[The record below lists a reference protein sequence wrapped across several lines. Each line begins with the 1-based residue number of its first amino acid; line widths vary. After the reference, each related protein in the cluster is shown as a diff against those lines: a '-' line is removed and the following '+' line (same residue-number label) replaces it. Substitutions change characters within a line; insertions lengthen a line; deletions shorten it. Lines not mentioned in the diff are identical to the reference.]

1 MPIRFLAVIIL
12 CLFSFSGV
20 MAADIDS
27 ALKNAGVTKTV
38 TGPTVRFTVETVPL
52 ERAGVKLYLQKLT
65 ISGDN
70 PTRQILLAHGLT
82 YSSHEFD
89 VDVAD
94 YSLARYLARRGFCV
108 WTVDVA
114 GYGRSA
120 EVKDGFLP
128 NSAYAAE
135 DLAAAAARILE
146 LTGQKKLDVLG
157 WSWGTVTGALFAINH
172 PEMVNKLVLYAP
184 ILTGLGQADVK
195 APFNHNTWEHAAG
208 DFQLGPDGQIDYAI
222 AEPAVVNAFQSNAW
236 RYDKESSPNGGRREL
251 LVKNDEILIPFDK
264 IKVPTLVIGGDKD
277 PYLNLPALER
287 EIAKLPEGSEFA
299 IIPGAAHA
307 MMMEKPYYK
316 RFRNNVV
323 EFLRE
328 SNRKA
333 PVEVKKDEDMRMDAK
348 QLLEKINRYIQDT
361 KNYF

>member
-1 MPIRFLAVIIL
+1 MLIRFLSTFIL
-12 CLFSFSGV
+12 CVATFSGAL
-20 MAADIDS
+20 AADMDS
-27 ALKNAGVTKTV
+27 ALKSPGVTRTV
-38 TGPTVRFTVETVPL
+38 AGPTVRYAVETVPL
-52 ERAGVKLYLQKLT
+52 ERAGVKLFLQRLT
-65 ISGDN
+65 VAGDK
-70 PTRQILLAHGLT
+70 PERQILLAHGLT

-94 YSLARYLARRGFCV
+94 YSLARYLARRGFSV

-114 GYGRSA
+114 GYGRSG

-135 DLAAAAARILE
+135 DLAAAAAKILQIS
-146 LTGQKKLDVLG
+146 GQKKLDVLG

-184 ILTGLGQADVK
+184 ILTGLGEAEVK
-195 APFNHNTWEHAAG
+195 NPYNHNTWEHAAG

-236 RYDKESSPNGGRREL
+236 RYDKEASPNGGRREL
-251 LVKNDEILIPFDK
+251 LVNKGEILIPFDK
-264 IKVPTLVIGGDKD
+264 IKVPTLAIGGDKD
-277 PYLNLPALER
+277 PYLDLPVLER

-299 IIPGAAHA
+299 LIPGAAHA

-323 EFLRE
+323 EFLRQGVK
-328 SNRKA
+328 RK
-333 PVEVKKDEDMRMDAK
+333 PVEGSQADDTRIDAK
-348 QLLEKINRYIQDT
+348 KLLEKMEKYLEET